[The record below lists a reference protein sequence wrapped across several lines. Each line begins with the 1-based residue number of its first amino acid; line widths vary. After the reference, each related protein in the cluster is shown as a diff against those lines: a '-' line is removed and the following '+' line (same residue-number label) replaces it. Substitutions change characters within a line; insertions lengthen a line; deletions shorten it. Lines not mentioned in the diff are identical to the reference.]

1 MTEVTIDI
9 IKIKIILIV
18 SWKKINSNIIY
29 DLALWKFKQFHEVIS
44 TCSNNLIYIYIYIY

>member
-44 TCSNNLIYIYIYIY
+44 TCSNNLIYIYI